1 MFSKLG
7 NFVAERAGSL
17 VSKKAAAAV
26 GAEVII
32 SGAIPGFQ
40 GVPACVY
47 IVSQAV
53 LDGWKYYVAKRGS

>member
-32 SGAIPGFQ
+32 SGANPGFQ

-53 LDGWKYYVAKRGS
+53 LDGW